1 MGILLAVK
9 EALARGFPRVEF
21 EGDCQNVINLINSNE
36 LYLFELG
43 KIVDEIKSFNC
54 GHVFHFI
61 FGPRLCNRLAH
72 DYVISVIDEEI

>member
-43 KIVDEIKSFNC
+43 KIVDEII
-54 GHVFHFI
+54 HFI